1 MRAITWATV
10 VCRYAFQIQG
20 YFHNAATN
28 QAMLTVKNVGVAPA
42 YHDMFVAVGGER
54 SVISL
59 KRLQPG
65 SQISVLVD
73 NVPSPGEVCADTGDP
88 PADMQR

>member
-1 MRAITWATV
+1 MRAITRATV
-10 VCRYAFQIQG
+10 ACRYAFQILG

-28 QAMLTVKNVGVAPA
+28 QAMVTVKNVGVAPA

-54 SVISL
+54 SVTSL

-65 SQISVLVD
+65 AQISVLVD
-73 NVPSPGEVCADTGDP
+73 NVASPGKVCTNTGDP
-88 PADMQR
+88 RAHMQR